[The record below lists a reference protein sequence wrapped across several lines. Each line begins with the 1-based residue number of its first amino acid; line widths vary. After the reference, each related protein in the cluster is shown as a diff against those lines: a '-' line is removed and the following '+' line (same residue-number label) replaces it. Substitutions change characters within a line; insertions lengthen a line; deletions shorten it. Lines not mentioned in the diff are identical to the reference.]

1 MKHKGKL
8 ALAVALALAL
18 CVGATAAWL
27 TDMSRRQSNTFLP
40 AEVTCRVEENFS
52 GREKTS
58 IVLRNTG
65 NISAFLRL
73 RLVTYRVN
81 EQGDRIGGTAEI
93 PSFSLGEGWLA
104 AADGCYYYERPV
116 AAGGLTGNLLAQ
128 SLPLTAYAD
137 ADGGVQVI
145 EVVAEA
151 IQSVPAEA
159 VNRAWPAVVWSGG
172 TLILQP
178 GEESG
183 T

>member
-8 ALAVALALAL
+8 VLAAVLALAL
-18 CVGATAAWL
+18 CAGATAAWM
-27 TDMSRRQSNTFLP
+27 TAASRQTQNTFLP
-40 AEVTCRVEENFS
+40 AEVTCQVEEAFS

-58 IVLRNTG
+58 VTVRNTG

-81 EQGDRIGGTAEI
+81 EKGERIGGTAEI
-93 PSFSLGEGWLA
+93 PPLSPGEGWLA
-104 AADGCYYYERPV
+104 GADGCYYYVRPV
-116 AAGGLTGNLLAQ
+116 APNELTGNLLARA
-128 SLPLTAYAD
+128 LPLTAYAD

-159 VNRAWPAVVWSGG
+159 VSRAWPAVAWADGALV
-172 TLILQP
+172 LQP